1 MEQLPMY
8 ERQGSSG
15 YQGGIEKTLFMLNK
29 FDKPHLKIP
38 MIHIAGTNGKGSV
51 SSLIASILQEAGY
64 KVGLYTSPHL
74 KTMRERIK
82 VNGEMIPAQWIAKF
96 TTKNFKLLEQLKPS
110 FFEINTVMAFSYFA
124 QSNVDIAVIE
134 TGLGGRLD
142 ATNVIIPLVSI
153 ITNISYDHTNL
164 LGNTLQEIAAEKA
177 GIIKNGIP
185 CIIGENDQETLPVFI
200 DFAYKNNARLIISAD
215 EWKLIDFSQNLL
227 PPSMRLHLKNNYNDD
242 FFDIYSPLIGKF
254 QIDNIKTVLSAINI
268 LQTYKYIIST
278 KHIINGIKNVFDNTG
293 FFGRWTYVPDRIP
306 IIMDI
311 GHNVNAVSNVIK
323 ILESIPKDHL
333 HIVWGMMADK
343 DIDGILSLL
352 PKDAIY
358 YFCSPKVP
366 RALDFMLLNEKA
378 KNFNLSGK
386 TYNSV
391 SNALNAAK
399 SQAIANDI
407 IYVGGSAFVVA
418 EAM

>member
-1 MEQLPMY
+1 M
-8 ERQGSSG
+8 
-15 YQGGIEKTLFMLNK
+15 
-29 FDKPHLKIP
+29 
-38 MIHIAGTNGKGSV
+38 
-51 SSLIASILQEAGY
+51 
-64 KVGLYTSPHL
+64 
-74 KTMRERIK
+74 
-82 VNGEMIPAQWIAKF
+82 
-96 TTKNFKLLEQLKPS
+96 
-110 FFEINTVMAFSYFA
+110 
-124 QSNVDIAVIE
+124 
-134 TGLGGRLD
+134 
-142 ATNVIIPLVSI
+142 IIPLVSI